1 MTLMCAPAQAV
12 LWCMQVIYA
21 KLEAGFA
28 SEADAW
34 DLRARRWLSQHP
46 PNRDASAEEAAGAV
60 YTEALAATQCPQL
73 YDLYLAFLGERLE
86 AWAGVH
92 GVDHQG
98 ALPKLKGQG
107 KSLAKQMLQVRRPW
121 PSV

>member
-1 MTLMCAPAQAV
+1 
-12 LWCMQVIYA
+12 MQVIYA

-28 SEADAW
+28 SDADAW

-46 PNRDASAEEAAGAV
+46 PKRDANAEEAAAAV
-60 YTEALAATQCPQL
+60 YTEGLAATQGPKM

-86 AWAGVH
+86 AWAEAH

-98 ALPKLKGQG
+98 ALLKLKGQG

-121 PSV
+121 PSA